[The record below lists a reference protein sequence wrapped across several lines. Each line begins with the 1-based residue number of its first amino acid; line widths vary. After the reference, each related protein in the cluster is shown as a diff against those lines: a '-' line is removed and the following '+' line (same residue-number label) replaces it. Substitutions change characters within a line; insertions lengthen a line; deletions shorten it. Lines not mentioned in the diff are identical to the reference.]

1 MQLLAEAERQKA
13 LLQDPSA
20 RVSSYKDAKS
30 NLAELQAEAERH
42 NK

>member
-13 LLQDPSA
+13 LLQDPSSKVA
-20 RVSSYKDAKS
+20 SYKDAKAS
-30 NLAELQAEAERH
+30 LAELQAEAERH